1 MFFNPRLNR
10 ERKGGRIVITAETE
24 VNVPRIIAAD
34 YIKKTVNKELVTDIV
49 PEGATAC
56 KKLTFKV
63 GFTDE
68 IKEKIEKHTNIS
80 GNSEEYAVLLGEETL
95 VCAKEEKGLL
105 YGLATL
111 VHLAD
116 ADELSARLIYD
127 YPVCSVRGYR
137 VYMPGR
143 ENIGIFK
150 DMIDL
155 IAYYK
160 YNAIILE
167 IGGAMEYKN
176 HPEINEKW
184 VEACNEAHR
193 YSGRA
198 QEIQKKTHPWEKN
211 SIHCDNGD
219 GSFLTQDECRDIAAY
234 CRERGLEVI
243 PECPTLSHSDY
254 IVMAHPEIAERDND
268 IWPDTYCPNH
278 PDTYKLVFDVLDEVI
293 EVFKPARIN
302 IGHDEFYTMCICPRC
317 KGSDPVDIYVNDI
330 AKIKAYLDEKGIGTM
345 MWGEKLIKA
354 VNKTTGRR
362 YGGWYDEKV
371 YPDGTRF
378 QVPTVYPCIDKM
390 PKGITYL
397 NWYWSF
403 GKEHDN
409 NFHSRGYDMV
419 FGNFEVLKC
428 ESFKERLEWGCR
440 GGFVSNWG
448 SNEDEYMQRNC
459 QYFNLTSAA
468 YAFWTEG
475 YDTDAA
481 DWLSDRV
488 TLENY
493 RRHYKG
499 KKNLIKVTHTTP
511 LNIPFK
517 VFYDGV
523 FIEDEIYMLGNY
535 EVTYDDGTTATFP
548 VKYGTNI
555 STWGTLDDEGFV
567 IPDARGLSAFKEV
580 SGRTLP
586 LDIDGKRFYE
596 CGYENPCPEKTVVGF
611 RYIPLENK
619 KDVKVIVHSVKF

>member
-1 MFFNPRLNR
+1 MFFTHRLNR
-10 ERKGGRIVITAETE
+10 ERKGGKIVFTAETE
-24 VNVPRIIAAD
+24 VKLSCTISAD
-34 YIKKTVNKELVTDIV
+34 YIKKAVAKELVTDIV
-49 PEGATAC
+49 PEDATVC
-56 KKLTFKV
+56 KKLTFMV
-63 GFTDE
+63 GFTDD
-68 IKEKIEKHTNIS
+68 IKEKIIKHTDIS
-80 GNSEEYAVLLGEETL
+80 GNDEEYAVLVGEETL

-105 YGLATL
+105 YGLSTL
-111 VHLAD
+111 IHLID
-116 ADELSARLIYD
+116 SGELSARLIYD

-150 DMIDL
+150 EMIDL

-167 IGGAMEYKN
+167 IGGAMEYKK

-184 VEACNEAHR
+184 IEMCAEAYK

-198 QEIQKKTHPWEKN
+198 KEIQKQTHPWEKN

-219 GSFLTQDECRDIAAY
+219 GSYLTQEECRDIAAY

-243 PECPTLSHSDY
+243 PECPTLSHADY
-254 IVMAHPEIAERDND
+254 IVMAHPELAERDND

-278 PDTYKLVFDVLDEVI
+278 PDTYKMVFDVLDEVI
-293 EVFKPARIN
+293 DVFKPARIN

-330 AKIKAYLDEKGIGTM
+330 AKIKSYLDEKGIGTM

-354 VNKTTGRR
+354 VDKKTGRH

-378 QVPTVYPCIDKM
+378 QIPTIYPCIDKM

-403 GKEHDN
+403 GKENDD

-419 FGNFEVLKC
+419 FGNFSALSC
-428 ESFKERLEWGCR
+428 DSFRERIAWGCK

-448 SNEDEYMQRNC
+448 SNEDEYMQRNG
-459 QYFNLTSAA
+459 QYYSLIGTA
-468 YAFWTEG
+468 YAFWCENF
-475 YDTDAA
+475 D
-481 DWLSDRV
+481 SDYKDIFSRRTMV
-488 TLENY
+488 EAY

-499 KKNLIKVTHTTP
+499 KKNLIKVVHTTD
-511 LNIPFK
+511 LNIPYK

-523 FIEDEIYMLGNY
+523 FIEDSIYLLGNY
-535 EVTYDDGTTATFP
+535 ELSYDDGTTAKFP

-555 STWGTLDDEGFV
+555 TTSDPLGGGEFN
-567 IPDARGLSAFKEV
+567 IPDCCGTSSYREV
-580 SGRTLP
+580 SSTTLP
-586 LDIDGKRFYE
+586 DVIDGKLWCE
-596 CGYENPCPEKTVVGF
+596 CGYENPYPEKTVVGF
-611 RYIPLENK
+611 RYVPVEGK
-619 KDVKVIVHSVKF
+619 EDVKVYLKSVKF